1 MAMPEAEDGTHYE
14 LSEGELI
21 TFPSPGTR
29 HGFILINVGAVL
41 RATVDRKRYAV
52 VGGDTGFRLGHA
64 TVRGADVAVMSTE
77 SGGQDLPVGYSS
89 DGPVLAVEVVSPSN
103 TAADLDLKV
112 SQYLAA
118 GSREVWLI
126 YPDTRRVHVYIN
138 GRRDVKIFQQN
149 EHFTST
155 LGCDFEVAKF
165 FEN

>member
-1 MAMPEAEDGTHYE
+1 MAMPEAPDGTHYE

-21 TFPSPGTR
+21 TLPPPGAR

-41 RATVDRKRYAV
+41 RATIDRKRYAV
-52 VGGDTGFRLGHA
+52 VGGDAGFRLGHA
-64 TVRGADVAVMSTE
+64 TIRGADVAVISTE
-77 SGGQDLPVGYSS
+77 SGGQDLPVGYPS

-103 TAADLDLKV
+103 TAADMERKV
-112 SQYLAA
+112 AQYLAA
-118 GSREVWLI
+118 GSQEVWLV
-126 YPDTRRVHVYIN
+126 YPDTRRVHVYLN
-138 GRRDVKIFQQN
+138 GERGSKVFEEN